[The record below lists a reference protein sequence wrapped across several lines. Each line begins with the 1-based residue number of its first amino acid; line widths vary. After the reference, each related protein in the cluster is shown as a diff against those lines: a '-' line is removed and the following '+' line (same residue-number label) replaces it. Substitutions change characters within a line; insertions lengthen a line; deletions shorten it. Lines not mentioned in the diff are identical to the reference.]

1 MFPPSAPP
9 MQLIAAMMAADEWPH
24 APVGGDVST
33 HSQSIFLTYTRILDP
48 LTSPQERTE
57 HQKVMEDFRNESPL
71 CIQCG
76 LWLAE
81 QYGEYLGIHLGLQL
95 IEHFVRLRWG
105 SLSTDEQL
113 KLREELMLYINKVG
127 SSDITLPGYLKE
139 GMARVIV
146 ELLKKMW
153 PNEWSNFSADV
164 FSVVAK
170 GTQVELILLIFRR
183 LAEDLVSYDSALS
196 NQRKSVMLAALKEPG
211 IVTPLFNLVIAVL
224 EKPDFISLLEV
235 AVSTLTTFSDW
246 VDWKFLTVNNCR
258 IVLLLLSLL
267 LSSNEHRLILCDC
280 LTGIF
285 SRKGALKTSRVH
297 RELLL
302 QVISSDVLSQLQLC
316 INTACEGSMT
326 DNEEYVFLKKL
337 CHMMVQFGVCQLL
350 PLWESTGFTPPE
362 HLQQYLNIMILA
374 FSHPSLL
381 VSSICLEFWNAVVH
395 HQFFK
400 AHPIFLDL
408 LPQLVSRL
416 RDKQFKV
423 GDPTQPLHI
432 SSHYSAIDF
441 DGPEEYNIYFSK
453 CKSLV
458 NCLLTDMVQFNP
470 LLFQKE
476 CVDAVSL
483 LVAERDFEGVAG
495 DPPSE
500 GIGSKMSP
508 AFLKWDAL
516 ISFIECWVL
525 GLNQNETLLKEAAP
539 SGVAIIQ
546 MLLSFTPTDPTV
558 AFSHLKA
565 LDGGLQ
571 HFVKFNPEVLLQGYL
586 EKILTYVTFPSTELN
601 KVRLALTR
609 EQKQTRLNALY
620 CLINIVKLYAK
631 SLQPA
636 TQQLLDHF
644 IALVS
649 SDLLLYS
656 EKCMF
661 IEVFVMLNHFRSSD
675 EQDALLT
682 HLLSEIDALVNGG
695 LKSVVS
701 SLESFIKYLG
711 LDKDITDL
719 TSDFDVK
726 RGQLCYVAHTVMG
739 VLQSSTPR
747 VRRQCG
753 APDVEGNATSYRHIV
768 PLLIDFVLPLIKVLH
783 QLWSDSS
790 RSFLSA
796 YFQGLHSL
804 HQYDRDAILGIHC
817 SSNREVDEL
826 SRIQLQLI
834 MAYDQ
839 CVMATGYAWI
849 NYGPES
855 LSQVGI
861 VERILNMVFG
871 HLEETAQMRIKV
883 VIRNL
888 LIPMVNSCS
897 PDHWR
902 LSLAPVLSRFCSIA
916 FNSLQKNWSSIREL
930 ADNVNE
936 ETENGDSLSDQVLLH
951 QLTVNLSKQY
961 IQLISSVCLKK
972 DVSVKEGEDINE
984 DMLDDTSG
992 AKDSKEQKMVD
1003 TISDLALSLFTYEEM
1018 RRILLLSVFVPL
1030 TWLDGY
1036 CVRKSINIATAIF
1049 EKIPPV
1055 QFGESF
1061 IYKIMEQLLLGLQ
1074 THGEDGGLSVSLITL
1089 TLFIYESSAHV
1100 FPTLFNLLASLPDC
1114 SQDKVKSFNDFI
1126 ANKKGGMQAKQ
1137 IKRKKE
1143 EFRKL
1148 VSGIIGKPVGQLH
1161 KNNPVFMDLPSFA
1174 VKKDQRLRNPSSY
1187 SYDLSSL
1194 FCCDDDVS

>member
-95 IEHFVRLRWG
+95 IEHFV
-105 SLSTDEQL
+105 
-113 KLREELMLYINKVG
+113 G

-170 GTQVELILLIFRR
+170 
-183 LAEDLVSYDSALS
+183 
-196 NQRKSVMLAALKEPG
+196 
-211 IVTPLFNLVIAVL
+211 
-224 EKPDFISLLEV
+224 KPDFISLLEV

-601 KVRLALTR
+601 KLALTR

-620 CLINIVKLYAK
+620 CLINIVKL
-631 SLQPA
+631 
-636 TQQLLDHF
+636 
-644 IALVS
+644 
-649 SDLLLYS
+649 
-656 EKCMF
+656 
-661 IEVFVMLNHFRSSD
+661 
-675 EQDALLT
+675 
-682 HLLSEIDALVNGG
+682 
-695 LKSVVS
+695 VVS

-747 VRRQCG
+747 VR
-753 APDVEGNATSYRHIV
+753 
-768 PLLIDFVLPLIKVLH
+768 
-783 QLWSDSS
+783 
-790 RSFLSA
+790 
-796 YFQGLHSL
+796 
-804 HQYDRDAILGIHC
+804 
-817 SSNREVDEL
+817 
-826 SRIQLQLI
+826 
-834 MAYDQ
+834 
-839 CVMATGYAWI
+839 
-849 NYGPES
+849 
-855 LSQVGI
+855 
-861 VERILNMVFG
+861 
-871 HLEETAQMRIKV
+871 
-883 VIRNL
+883 
-888 LIPMVNSCS
+888 
-897 PDHWR
+897 
-902 LSLAPVLSRFCSIA
+902 
-916 FNSLQKNWSSIREL
+916 
-930 ADNVNE
+930 
-936 ETENGDSLSDQVLLH
+936 
-951 QLTVNLSKQY
+951 
-961 IQLISSVCLKK
+961 
-972 DVSVKEGEDINE
+972 
-984 DMLDDTSG
+984 
-992 AKDSKEQKMVD
+992 
-1003 TISDLALSLFTYEEM
+1003 EM